1 MGTIPTDV
9 HPEYKTRKG
18 GGTMTALAWFG
29 PRDVR
34 IVDAPIPEIT
44 EPDDVI
50 LKVTGT
56 TICGSDLHLYH
67 GEILTLQKGDILGH
81 EVRYGFLTLKFER
94 GVRL

>member
-18 GGTMTALAWFG
+18 GGTMRALAWFG

-50 LKVTGT
+50 LKVTGLLSVVLIFT
-56 TICGSDLHLYH
+56 SITERSSPCKRAIFSA
-67 GEILTLQKGDILGH
+67 T
-81 EVRYGFLTLKFER
+81 RY
-94 GVRL
+94 VMASSN